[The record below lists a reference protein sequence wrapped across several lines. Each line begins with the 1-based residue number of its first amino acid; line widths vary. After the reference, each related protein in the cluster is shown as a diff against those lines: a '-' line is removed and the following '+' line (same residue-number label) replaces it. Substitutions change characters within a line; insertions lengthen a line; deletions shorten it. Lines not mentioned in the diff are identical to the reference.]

1 MFDLIKNKIKNI
13 FNKQKDNVKLIKTK
27 ENINK
32 EENIIID
39 NINEYGMTSE
49 EAIDAMELL
58 KDNVLSKPKKVIVI
72 KLNKALLRVIQREN
86 KNKKLYSIMKKTNKE
101 RVRKK
106 LAKRI
111 IKNNILNG
119 QDRSKKKIMYKVN
132 IVKR

>member
-1 MFDLIKNKIKNI
+1 MFNLIKNKIKNI

-32 EENIIID
+32 EENIIIN
-39 NINEYGMTSE
+39 NINEYGITSE

-58 KDNVLSKPKKVIVI
+58 KENVLVKPKKVIVI
-72 KLNKALLRVIQREN
+72 KLNKTLLRVIQREK
-86 KNKKLYSIMKKTNKE
+86 KNRKLYFIMKKTNKE

-119 QDRSKKKIMYKVN
+119 QDRAKKKIMYKVN

>member
-13 FNKQKDNVKLIKTK
+13 FNRQKDNVKLIKTK

-32 EENIIID
+32 EENIIIN
-39 NINEYGMTSE
+39 NIDEYGMTSE

-58 KDNVLSKPKKVIVI
+58 KDNVLANPKKVIVI
-72 KLNKALLRVIQREN
+72 KLNRALLRVIQREK
-86 KNKKLYSIMKKTNKE
+86 KNRKLYSIMKKTNKE

>member
-1 MFDLIKNKIKNI
+1 MFDLIKNKIKNM

-27 ENINK
+27 EDS
-32 EENIIID
+32 IIIN

-49 EAIDAMELL
+49 EAIDAMEML
-58 KDNVLSKPKKVIVI
+58 KDNVLAKPKKVIVI
-72 KLNKALLRVIQREN
+72 KLNKALLRVIQREK

>member
-72 KLNKALLRVIQREN
+72 KLNKALLRVIQREK